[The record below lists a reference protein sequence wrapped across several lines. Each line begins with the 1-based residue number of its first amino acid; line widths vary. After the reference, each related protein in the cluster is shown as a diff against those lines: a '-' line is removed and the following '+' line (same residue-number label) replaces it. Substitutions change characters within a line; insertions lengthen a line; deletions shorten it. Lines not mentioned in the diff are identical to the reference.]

1 MSSNVGLSTPRGSG
15 TSGYIQRNKS
25 FLRSRDQSL
34 LTSGTA
40 TNGADLQKYRQRA
53 PDKEIL
59 LHDRKRAV
67 EVKCLQLQ
75 DKLEEE
81 DKLDEDEIAEQV
93 DALRRKLLEEV
104 NNTQRIDAKGLKP
117 HQVHELAA
125 VKMVE
130 SERLRNAL
138 GISKD
143 YEEGSHWRRQEED
156 KIRRQERREQ
166 HQPQQQQESA
176 DFRRERRRERQD
188 RSRSRSASPPRRR

>member
-81 DKLDEDEIAEQV
+81 DKYVFLHVYIYMSS
-93 DALRRKLLEEV
+93 L
-104 NNTQRIDAKGLKP
+104 
-117 HQVHELAA
+117 
-125 VKMVE
+125 
-130 SERLRNAL
+130 SRLTRLWGA
-138 GISKD
+138 
-143 YEEGSHWRRQEED
+143 
-156 KIRRQERREQ
+156 
-166 HQPQQQQESA
+166 
-176 DFRRERRRERQD
+176 
-188 RSRSRSASPPRRR
+188 